1 MAGGG
6 GLRVH
11 RVPAVVAELERL
23 ISSVRFH
30 LDSHAQVAGA
40 TWAVARRSLEVRLH
54 RLGRILLD
62 PLELSGAGTVWI
74 APHGRPFILAGSGT
88 LAMDLAGANLIEPGD
103 KALVLSTGVFGD
115 RFAELLSRY
124 GAEVRTISFPLG
136 ETIDYER
143 VEAQL
148 EAGGF
153 KVMTATHVDTSTGV
167 RVDPEP
173 FGRLGSEYGVLTILD
188 GVCSVGGEEIRQE
201 EWGIDVVLTAS
212 QKAIGVPPGLALL
225 VASER
230 AIAAFKRRKTPVQNY
245 YADWGKWLPIME
257 AYEERRPSYFGTP
270 PVNHILALDTSLR
283 LILAEGMEARFARH
297 RRLARAFR
305 AGIAALGLSQV
316 PTEESHAAITLT
328 APRYPDGIDGSRLLT
343 RIRQGG
349 VVLAGGL
356 EQRQRHAHGVVETS
370 GSGPAAEPAG
380 KDVMDHPLDRGLA
393 VGARHGHD
401 GGGQTPPHG
410 RGQVAQGGGG
420 VGHGDDP
427 ADEPLQQRPRDL
439 HLLGD
444 HRAGAARGGS
454 IGEEVVPVEPLPA
467 QRHEH
472 LSRPGRPR
480 VRRNAA
486 NRHALRRPAPA
497 TPHGTSHFLRHQRS
511 HRTLILHRR
520 RSRPPRPAPAA
531 PVRLMKR
538 PVRGEVPRPSP
549 RRQSERDDRRSP
561 GRSRGLC
568 RR

>member
-1 MAGGG
+1 MKDRKLLMIPGPIEFE
-6 GLRVH
+6 
-11 RVPAVVAELERL
+11 PAVLSA
-23 ISSVRFH
+23 IGSPTM
-30 LDSHAQVAGA
+30 SHV
-40 TWAVARRSLEVRLH
+40 
-54 RLGRILLD
+54 D
-62 PLELSGAGTVWI
+62 PLFIEVFGRAIERMREVWI
-74 APHGRPFILAGSGT
+74 APHGWPFILAGSGT

-316 PTEESHAAITLT
+316 PTEESHAANTLT

-356 EQRQRHAHGVVETS
+356 
-370 GSGPAAEPAG
+370 
-380 KDVMDHPLDRGLA
+380 HPQIATDYFRIGHMGAVTPGDILATIGAIEYGLA
-393 VGARHGHD
+393 REGYKFETGAGLSAVQGALNE
-401 GGGQTPPHG
+401 GG
-410 RGQVAQGGGG
+410 
-420 VGHGDDP
+420 
-427 ADEPLQQRPRDL
+427 
-439 HLLGD
+439 
-444 HRAGAARGGS
+444 
-454 IGEEVVPVEPLPA
+454 
-467 QRHEH
+467 
-472 LSRPGRPR
+472 
-480 VRRNAA
+480 
-486 NRHALRRPAPA
+486 
-497 TPHGTSHFLRHQRS
+497 
-511 HRTLILHRR
+511 
-520 RSRPPRPAPAA
+520 
-531 PVRLMKR
+531 
-538 PVRGEVPRPSP
+538 
-549 RRQSERDDRRSP
+549 
-561 GRSRGLC
+561 
-568 RR
+568 